1 MFVWKNM
8 LTTHYPK
15 ALVPTVCFP
24 TAKEH
29 VYLCKHPDES
39 TGIRHIF
46 TIRLVTYL
54 HLTQQN
60 TTRIYMN
67 RNSKLQLPYLSSLKP
82 ASSPHK
88 DTTHAHQPVTTF
100 KVVYIKLSLSRL
112 ETANRERDREEWH
125 CLIV

>member
-1 MFVWKNM
+1 M
-8 LTTHYPK
+8 LTTHFPK

-29 VYLCKHPDES
+29 VYCVS
-39 TGIRHIF
+39 TQTKAQAYHIF

-54 HLTQQN
+54 HLTQQK
-60 TTRIYMN
+60 TTLIYMN
-67 RNSKLQLPYLSSLKP
+67 PNSKLQLPQLSSLKP

-88 DTTHAHQPVTTF
+88 NTTHAHQPVTTF

-112 ETANRERDREEWH
+112 ETANRERDREECQ